1 MINLFIVP
9 YPARLDSI
17 RVSQRPRTLNYS
29 SFCFDGTMKGFLGTK
44 FDAEI
49 KGRADGIVNATI
61 EVYERISKE
70 LLPTPARFG
79 GLQAGGAEGG
89 QRRRY
94 VQQ

>member
-1 MINLFIVP
+1 MSHI
-9 YPARLDSI
+9 
-17 RVSQRPRTLNYS
+17 PRTHLIRR
-29 SFCFDGTMKGFLGTK
+29 FLFDGGMKGFLGAK

-79 GLQAGGAEGG
+79 GNT
-89 QRRRY
+89 RSW
-94 VQQ
+94 